1 MDERADRDLTLVK
14 SFSTLVVRP
23 LTLVER
29 SPTVRGETVDLGGE
43 LSDGRGESLDLG
55 GQGLHASRRF
65 LKLLHQGLE
74 PMSRPVVSVTFNS
87 WANSVETS
95 TVSRITA
102 KPGTHCSSFF
112 LFSSLRSIL
121 CLKSAD
127 IFPMLDDVTDDS
139 MEGIDLIPLRIDL
152 APLLFELDKQFGS
165 HDVAVLFARC
175 KRQAERARAYVVYVV
190 SLFEMRDDNEQ

>member
-29 SPTVRGETVDLGGE
+29 SPTV
-43 LSDGRGESLDLG
+43 RGESLDLG

-165 HDVAVLFARC
+165 HDVAFLFARC

-190 SLFEMRDDNEQ
+190 SLFEMRDDNER